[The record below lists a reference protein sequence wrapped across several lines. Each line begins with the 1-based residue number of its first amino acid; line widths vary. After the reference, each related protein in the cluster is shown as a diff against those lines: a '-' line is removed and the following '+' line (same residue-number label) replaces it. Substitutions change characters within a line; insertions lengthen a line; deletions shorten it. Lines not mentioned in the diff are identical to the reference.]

1 MCPSLSPD
9 DLEILSPAHEAD
21 RKALKLLAK
30 EHAASL
36 EEAKKHLSEIK
47 TLQAKCLK
55 LEDALS
61 TDRSSL
67 LVDIVQGVGSSVASS
82 LQRLGLDLTENIA
95 KEFRLENQRSTDVLM
110 SEIAVLNSIKNQ
122 TDETFSEILVLKDVV
137 EEISG
142 AANLSNQEITRLLVN
157 LKSSST
163 TSPAG
168 SLEEFE
174 LLSKKISTLSRDSD
188 SARRSADTKLS
199 LLVALL
205 TESIKVISLC
215 FLPFFLFS
223 LS

>member
-110 SEIAVLNSIKNQ
+110 SEISVLNSIKNQ

>member
-1 MCPSLSPD
+1 MCPSISPD

-110 SEIAVLNSIKNQ
+110 SEISVLNSIKNQ

>member
-110 SEIAVLNSIKNQ
+110 SEIAVLNSIKKQ
-122 TDETFSEILVLKDVV
+122 TDETFSEILVLKDVI